1 MTPRR
6 SSSGPSEAT
15 ATYAPR
21 SLNAPIGWRDSALS
35 SCPRAGS
42 PNATRGVRAVTPRSR
57 PAAARI
63 RSRPTSGASAFIVT
77 TAERR
82 GIAGGGASPGVA
94 AAGDARRRPGDQLLA
109 LARDLGAAGLA
120 DPVRPR
126 GEACQRVVNRVEP
139 ALGLLAQRQV
149 ALLGEDVG
157 GRRSLRAVGHLPRRL
172 DLLSE
177 LRAQGQ
183 ADLLEAGTGS
193 RGRVGGSG
201 HVHHP
206 TLAQRGPQPR
216 PPTPP
221 PPGGPPPPPLPPGGT
236 PAPAPGTPP

>member
-63 RSRPTSGASAFIVT
+63 RPRPTSGASA
-77 TAERR
+77 
-82 GIAGGGASPGVA
+82 GVA

-120 DPVRPR
+120 DRVRPR

-139 ALGLLAQRQV
+139 ALGLFAQRQV

-183 ADLLEAGTGS
+183 ADLLETGTGS